1 MEQLVKNYLEKV
13 KIGISS
19 GISYEESIE
28 LKKKLV
34 IMEEIGLLS
43 GEEVRELDKEMFEH
57 IDEKVEELHL
67 SVRAYN
73 SLERAGIRTKNQL
86 RSKILN
92 GRLLDIRNIG
102 IGTAREILLKA
113 VKDGIVKLDELS
125 NIRMTKRWEK
135 ATADLQAELE

>member
-28 LKKKLV
+28 LRKKLV

-43 GEEVRELDKEMFEH
+43 GEEVRELDKEIFEH

-73 SLERAGIRTKNQL
+73 SLDRAGIRTRNQL

-113 VKDGIVKLDELS
+113 VK
-125 NIRMTKRWEK
+125 K
-135 ATADLQAELE
+135 AYL